1 MLNNADD
8 IEDMASKGVGRQWL
22 QQRMTSTMM
31 GADPQFDISGDQ
43 QGLER
48 SVGQA
53 EDCSCCKSHRRD
65 QVYGIKICDC

>member
-65 QVYGIKICDC
+65 QVLLQNL

>member
-65 QVYGIKICDC
+65 QVHSFKICDC

>member
-1 MLNNADD
+1 MVNNDDD
-8 IEDMASKGVGRQWL
+8 IKDMASKGVGRQWL
-22 QQRMTSTMM
+22 QKRMTSMLM

-65 QVYGIKICDC
+65 QVLLQNL

>member
-1 MLNNADD
+1 
-8 IEDMASKGVGRQWL
+8 
-22 QQRMTSTMM
+22 MM